1 MPATVTPALWTST
14 DYCWLRTGHDVFP
27 AMLAAIEAARESIC
41 LETYIYSAD
50 RLGEQF
56 REALI
61 RACRRG
67 VSVRVIYD
75 ALGSFGLPGAF
86 FDPLRAAGGAVR
98 QFNPLSFN
106 RLGIRDHRKLLVCDR
121 QIAFIGGFNIAAE
134 YDGDGV
140 TSGWCDLGMKIEGP
154 LTGELVAAFDEMFGR
169 ADFQYKRFMLLRKFD
184 AKKTIAA
191 PHEQLLLSGPGRGRN
206 PIKHALKN
214 DLARARTVQIIV
226 AYFLPT
232 WNIRR
237 QLVQVV
243 RHGGS
248 VQLILAG
255 KSDVALSLLAGQS
268 LYRRLLKTGVQILEY
283 QPQILHAKLFIIDD
297 VVYVGSAN
305 LDQRSLNINYELM
318 IRFENKEMAVNAR
331 EIFAS
336 TLQHCQP
343 ITAEGWRKS
352 RSIWQRLKQ
361 HWAYLVLVRIDP
373 YIARRQWKDLP
384 D

>member
-1 MPATVTPALWTST
+1 
-14 DYCWLRTGHDVFP
+14 
-27 AMLAAIEAARESIC
+27 MLSAIETARESIC

-50 RLGEQF
+50 KLGEKF

-61 RACRRG
+61 RACKRG
-67 VSVRVIYD
+67 VVVRLIYD

-86 FDPLRAAGGAVR
+86 FEPLRAAGGAVR
-98 QFNPLSFN
+98 QFNPISLN
-106 RLGIRDHRKLLVCDR
+106 RLGIRDHRKLMVCDR
-121 QIAFIGGFNIAAE
+121 QVAFVGGFNIAAE

-140 TSGWCDLGMKIEGP
+140 TCGWCDLGMKIEGP
-154 LTGELVAAFDEMFGR
+154 ITAQLVQAFDEMFER
-169 ADFQYKRFMLLRKFD
+169 AAFQYKRFMLLRKFN
-184 AKKTIAA
+184 AKKAVSA

-206 PIKHALKN
+206 PIKQALKN
-214 DLARARTVQIIV
+214 DFARAHNVQIVV

-232 WNIRR
+232 WSIRR

-255 KSDVALSLLAGQS
+255 KSDVALSQLAGQS
-268 LYRRLLKTGVQILEY
+268 LYRRLLKTGIQIYEY
-283 QPQILHAKLFIIDD
+283 QPQILHAKLIIIDD

-318 IRFENKEMAVNAR
+318 IRFENPEMVARAR
-331 EIFAS
+331 EIFS
-336 TLQHCQP
+336 GTLNHCQA
-343 ITAEGWRKS
+343 ITSESWRKS

-361 HWAYLVLVRIDP
+361 HWARFVLVRIDP
-373 YIARRQWKDLP
+373 YIAHRQWKDLP

>member
-1 MPATVTPALWTST
+1 
-14 DYCWLRTGHDVFP
+14 
-27 AMLAAIEAARESIC
+27 MLSAIEAARESIC

-50 RLGEQF
+50 ELGVKF

-61 RACRRG
+61 RACKRG
-67 VSVRVIYD
+67 VVVRLIYD

-86 FDPLRAAGGAVR
+86 FEPLRAAGGAIR
-98 QFNPLSFN
+98 PFNPISLN
-106 RLGIRDHRKLLVCDR
+106 RLGIRDHRKLMVCDR
-121 QIAFIGGFNIAAE
+121 QVAFVGGFNIAAE

-140 TSGWCDLGMKIEGP
+140 TCGWCDLGMKIEGP
-154 LTGELVAAFDEMFGR
+154 ITAQLVQAFDEMFER
-169 ADFQYKRFMLLRKFD
+169 ADFQYKRFMALRKFD
-184 AKKTIAA
+184 AKKTVRATG
-191 PHEQLLLSGPGRGRN
+191 EQLLLSGPGRGRN
-206 PIKHALKN
+206 PIKQALKN
-214 DLARARTVQIIV
+214 DFARARNVQIII

-232 WNIRR
+232 WSIRR

-248 VQLILAG
+248 VQLVLAG
-255 KSDVALSLLAGQS
+255 KSDVALSQLAGQS
-268 LYRRLLKTGVQILEY
+268 LYRRLLKTGIQIYEY
-283 QPQILHAKLFIIDD
+283 QPQILHAKLIIIDD

-318 IRFENKEMAVNAR
+318 IRFESQEMAARAR
-331 EIFAS
+331 EIFS
-336 TLQHCQP
+336 GTLKHCQP
-343 ITAEGWRKS
+343 MTAESWRKS

-361 HWAYLVLVRIDP
+361 HWAYFLLVRIDP